1 MHVCVCVC
9 VCVCGVYIKAKET
22 DCKTNMQKI
31 NNEE

>member
-1 MHVCVCVC
+1 MRVC

-22 DCKTNMQKI
+22 DYKTNMQKI